1 MSYEKFLLA
10 VSRAQ
15 SRIWAGSTATFPF
28 GREALQTEV
37 KIIILSL
44 TSEIEKHINSLEI
57 NDRRKKVLHKKL
69 EDFRREINQPNTG
82 IGSAP
87 TSLAQISAVVAMTTT
102 TLTQG
107 PVAYLTIQN
116 ILGAEKISATS
127 PEIQLIEEEK
137 KLLLAPPVRQI
148 EGPQP

>member
-15 SRIWAGSTATFPF
+15 SRIWARSTATFPF

-69 EDFRREINQPNTG
+69 EDFRREINQPKTG